1 MAGQPISAAVAGSIT
16 FGGALTVNRMGFG
29 AMRITGENIL
39 GDPRDRDEAK
49 RVVRRALEL
58 DVNFIDT
65 ADSYGPRVS
74 EELIAAALFPYPAEL
89 VIATKG
95 GLLRPAP
102 GPWVPDG
109 RPEHL
114 RDALEGSLRMLHLDR
129 IPLYQLHRPDPNV
142 PIEESVGALAGFQR
156 EGKIRFIGLSNV
168 DEPLLR
174 RAQREAD
181 IVSVQNRY
189 NPLDR
194 SSEGVL
200 EVCEREGMAFLPW
213 GPLGQGN
220 LSDPVLVDIA
230 GRCGSSVWQV
240 VLTWLLAHSTAILV
254 IPGTGSVAHLE
265 QNLVAGRLRL
275 SAEDMRRIDSLRGV
289 RTGHADPAADAGQA
303 A

>member
-1 MAGQPISAAVAGSIT
+1 MAGQPISAAEAGSIAI
-16 FGGALTVNRMGFG
+16 GGELTVNRMGFG
-29 AMRITGENIL
+29 AMRITGQGIL

-49 RVVRRALEL
+49 RVLRRALEM

-74 EELIAAALFPYPAEL
+74 EELIATALFPYAADL

-102 GPWVPDG
+102 GPWVQDG

-114 RDALEGSLRMLHLDR
+114 RDALEGSLRMLHRDQ
-129 IPLYQLHRPDPNV
+129 ISLYQLHRPDPNV

-168 DEPLLR
+168 DEALLR
-174 RAQREAD
+174 RAQGEAH

-194 SSEGVL
+194 SSEDIL
-200 EVCEREGMAFLPW
+200 AICEREGMAFLPW

-220 LSDPVLVDIA
+220 LADPVLADIA
-230 GRCGSSVWQV
+230 GHCGSSVWQV
-240 VLTWLLAHSTAILV
+240 VLTWLLAHSPAILV
-254 IPGTGSVAHLE
+254 IPGTSSVAHLE
-265 QNLVAGRLRL
+265 QNLISARLRL
-275 SAEDMRRIDSLRGV
+275 TPADMRRIDSLRGV
-289 RTGHADPAADAGQA
+289 QRGRAA
-303 A
+303 

>member
-1 MAGQPISAAVAGSIT
+1 MAGQPISAAEAGSIT
-16 FGGALTVNRMGFG
+16 IGGELTVNRMGFG
-29 AMRITGENIL
+29 AMRITGQGIL

-49 RVVRRALEL
+49 RVLRRALEL

-74 EELIAAALFPYPAEL
+74 EELIATALLPYPTDL

-102 GPWVPDG
+102 GPWVQDG

-114 RDALEGSLRMLHLDR
+114 RDALEGSLRMLRLDQL
-129 IPLYQLHRPDPNV
+129 PLYQLHRPDPDV

-168 DEPLLR
+168 DAPLLR
-174 RAQREAD
+174 RAQREGE

-194 SSEGVL
+194 SSEDVL
-200 EVCEREGMAFLPW
+200 EICEREGMAFLPW
-213 GPLGQGN
+213 APLGQGN
-220 LSDPVLVDIA
+220 LADPVLADIA

-240 VLTWLLAHSTAILV
+240 VLTWSLAHSKAILV
-254 IPGTGSVAHLE
+254 IPGTSSVAHLE
-265 QNLVAGRLRL
+265 QNLVAARLRL
-275 SAEDMRRIDSLRGV
+275 RDEDMRRIDTLPGV
-289 RTGHADPAADAGQA
+289 KIGRAA
-303 A
+303 

>member
-1 MAGQPISAAVAGSIT
+1 MAGQSISAAEAGSIT
-16 FGGALTVNRMGFG
+16 IGGALTVNRMGLG
-29 AMRITGENIL
+29 AMRLTGQGIL
-39 GDPRDRDEAK
+39 GDPPDRDEAK
-49 RVVRRALEL
+49 RVLRRALEL
-58 DVNFIDT
+58 GVDFIDT

-74 EELIAAALFPYPAEL
+74 EELIAAALFPYPADL
-89 VIATKG
+89 LIATKG

-114 RDALEGSLRMLHLDR
+114 RDAVEGSLRMLRLDQ

-168 DEPLLR
+168 NESLLR
-174 RAQREAD
+174 RAQKEAE

-200 EVCEREGMAFLPW
+200 AICEREGMAFLPW
-213 GPLGQGN
+213 APLGQGN
-220 LSDPVLVDIA
+220 LADPVLAEIA
-230 GRCGSSVWQV
+230 GHCGSSVWQV
-240 VLTWLLAHSTAILV
+240 VLTWLLAHSKAILL
-254 IPGTGSVAHLE
+254 IPGTSSVAHLE
-265 QNLVAGRLRL
+265 QNLIAGRLRL
-275 SAEDMRRIDSLRGV
+275 AAKDIRRIDAMRGV
-289 RTGHADPAADAGQA
+289 HAREVA
-303 A
+303 

>member
-1 MAGQPISAAVAGSIT
+1 MAGQSISAAEAGSIT
-16 FGGALTVNRMGFG
+16 IGGALTVNRMGLG
-29 AMRITGENIL
+29 AMRLTGQGIL
-39 GDPRDRDEAK
+39 GDPPDRDEAK
-49 RVVRRALEL
+49 RVLRRALEL
-58 DVNFIDT
+58 GVDFIDT

-74 EELIAAALFPYPAEL
+74 EELITTALFPYPADL

-114 RDALEGSLRMLHLDR
+114 RDAVEGSLRMLRLDQ

-168 DEPLLR
+168 NESLLR
-174 RAQREAD
+174 RAQKEAE

-194 SSEGVL
+194 ASEGVL
-200 EVCEREGMAFLPW
+200 TICEREGMAFLPW
-213 GPLGQGN
+213 APLGQGN
-220 LSDPVLVDIA
+220 LADPVLAEIA
-230 GRCGSSVWQV
+230 GHCGSSVWQV
-240 VLTWLLAHSTAILV
+240 VLTWLLAHSKAILL
-254 IPGTGSVAHLE
+254 IPGTSSVAHLE
-265 QNLVAGRLRL
+265 QNLIAARLRL
-275 SAEDMRRIDSLRGV
+275 AAEDISRIDSMRGV
-289 RTGHADPAADAGQA
+289 HARQVA
-303 A
+303 